1 MDRPGVFVHA
11 VALGFCEAGVEN
23 HAIGKTGAA
32 GIPLVAFLGLR
43 HFRIPLPGIVLGGT
57 LGRRSRRHR

>member
-1 MDRPGVFVHA
+1 
-11 VALGFCEAGVEN
+11 VEN